1 MVRHPPCLALG
12 RLRVAISSKPQ
23 ISSHPSRRL
32 SASDAVACELATF
45 GTRLDL
51 YAGHP
56 PRSSDTGDHSAD
68 HFPPLHH
75 SAKMG
80 FPRSERKGGAYTM
93 GLVDKIK
100 GLLGQA
106 TEKTPP
112 LLRLRKRPNH
122 HPSRPRARRP
132 PRNSPMPSERPRRRS
147 LLLPTRNMWP
157 GRRRC
162 QMPSERPT
170 RSLLQRMRI
179 SRPSTY
185 RPLVRKESVHAK
197 RSWTHKPGLGG
208 PSPTEAWRTKSLT
221 REPK

>member
-1 MVRHPPCLALG
+1 MVRHRPCSALG
-12 RLRVAISSKPQ
+12 RLRVATSSKPR

-56 PRSSDTGDHSAD
+56 PRFSDTGDHSAD
-68 HFPPLHH
+68 HFPPLHRN
-75 SAKMG
+75 AKMG

-106 TEKTPP
+106 TEKARP
-112 LLRLRKRPNH
+112 LLKQATETANR

-132 PRNSPMPSERPRRRS
+132 PRNFPMPSGRPPRS
-147 LLLPTRNMWP
+147 LLR
-157 GRRRC
+157 
-162 QMPSERPT
+162 
-170 RSLLQRMRI
+170 RMRI

-185 RPLVRKESVHAK
+185 RPLVRKDSVQAK
-197 RSWTHKPGLGG
+197 RS
-208 PSPTEAWRTKSLT
+208 
-221 REPK
+221 